1 MGERITIIKS
11 KKLIHFL
18 VGRKLPRGFSLTQ
31 VQLSNWTGLRG
42 GDDSAWLWAA
52 ENDPHSRWPPEQE
65 GDHKWKQG
73 TKLGEINV
81 TQGESR
87 GRNQVSQAN
96 LARKNDPAA
105 IKQGTGWI

>member
-65 GDHKWKQG
+65 GDHKWVRLMLNRVKAGAETRYPRQVQP
-73 TKLGEINV
+73 ERM
-81 TQGESR
+81 TQ
-87 GRNQVSQAN
+87 QQ
-96 LARKNDPAA
+96 
-105 IKQGTGWI
+105 